1 MFSREIGEKLAGR
14 TGGAVS
20 LAVGMAQIFRG
31 IPGSD
36 KLVSYW
42 YHYAI
47 MFEALFILT
56 VIDTGTRI
64 ARYVMHE
71 LLGRVYKPF
80 GTQTWLP
87 GNLIGTFLVVFGWG
101 YLIWTGSIS
110 TIWPLFGTANQLLA
124 TIALGV
130 TTTFLI
136 NMGRAKYAWVSLM
149 PMIFVGVTTVS
160 AGVLTIPTIFWPLTH
175 VPGQHMV
182 GYLNSG
188 LMTFFII
195 SVLVVSFEAVRRWIK
210 TLSGEPIPPEAFGPI
225 KEMGEE
231 TVKTGCC

>member
-1 MFSREIGEKLAGR
+1 
-14 TGGAVS
+14 
-20 LAVGMAQIFRG
+20 
-31 IPGSD
+31 
-36 KLVSYW
+36 
-42 YHYAI
+42 
-47 MFEALFILT
+47 
-56 VIDTGTRI
+56 
-64 ARYVMHE
+64 
-71 LLGRVYKPF
+71 
-80 GTQTWLP
+80 
-87 GNLIGTFLVVFGWG
+87 
-101 YLIWTGSIS
+101 
-110 TIWPLFGTANQLLA
+110 
-124 TIALGV
+124 
-130 TTTFLI
+130 
-136 NMGRAKYAWVSLM
+136 MGRAKYAWVSLM

-225 KEMGEE
+225 MEMGEE